1 MREVAK
7 SLIGFS
13 WAVSMF
19 GVQQLTR
26 LVRSAAT
33 QPAAKTAAEIDE
45 VSRAIQSHLFGA
57 PAMQYRVGDEW
68 ARKVVDTVADVVT
81 LQKVDPKQVVSSLD
95 PRTVLSS
102 VDPRKMAE
110 TGMTMFQKSMDSVK
124 QSVDAV
130 TQSITNPATT
140 TEAAPA
146 ASAPAASAPSPDAAV

>member
-19 GVQQLTR
+19 GVQQVTR

-95 PRTVLSS
+95 PRTVMSS

-110 TGMTMFQKSMDSVK
+110 TGMTMFQKSMDSMK

-130 TQSITNPATT
+130 TQSITQADAAAEPPTAGT
-140 TEAAPA
+140 APA
-146 ASAPAASAPSPDAAV
+146 PDATV

>member
-7 SLIGFS
+7 SLLGFS

-19 GVQQLTR
+19 GVQQMTR
-26 LVRSAAT
+26 LVRNAAT

-57 PAMQYRVGDEW
+57 SAMQYRVGDEW

-81 LQKVDPKQVVSSLD
+81 LQSVDPKQIVSSLD
-95 PRTVLSS
+95 PRTVMSS
-102 VDPRKMAE
+102 MDPRKMAE
-110 TGMTMFQKSMDSVK
+110 TGMTMFQKSVDTVK

-130 TQSITNPATT
+130 TQSIAQTPTTGTPPAAET
-140 TEAAPA
+140 TEAPAPA
-146 ASAPAASAPSPDAAV
+146 APPAI

>member
-19 GVQQLTR
+19 GVQQVTR

-110 TGMTMFQKSMDSVK
+110 TGMTMFQKSMDSMK
-124 QSVDAV
+124 ESVDAV
-130 TQSITNPATT
+130 TASISPKDGATT
-140 TEAAPA
+140 AAPTAA
-146 ASAPAASAPSPDAAV
+146 ASTPSPDTVA